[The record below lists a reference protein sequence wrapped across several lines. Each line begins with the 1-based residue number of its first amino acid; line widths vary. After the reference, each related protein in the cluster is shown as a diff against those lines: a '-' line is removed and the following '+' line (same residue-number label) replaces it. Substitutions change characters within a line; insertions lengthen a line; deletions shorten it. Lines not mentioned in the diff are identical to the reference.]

1 MSQRRALHP
10 GTIRE
15 EDTWCWNRAWE
26 GPQWGLRDPHC
37 GSLSTNARARGRSG
51 EGGGSEGR
59 PHLLKPQSQEDRLSP
74 CVMVGHRPQ
83 TQRAPEEEQACLTD
97 GSRKPVQEGGQGSHG
112 GQGQEAQRRWAPGQ
126 TLGCRL
132 SARHCRQA
140 PRGEWNLHSRL
151 QGVGGVP
158 PPERGELC
166 FRRGRRA
173 HCADS
178 PLSGSSKPGGAPSPP
193 PGRRCGPDPL
203 EAHVL
208 CSPWT
213 SAGSHLARRKPGLAL
228 NAFLG

>member
-1 MSQRRALHP
+1 MGAQGPSLWISLHKLT
-10 GTIRE
+10 GQGQER
-15 EDTWCWNRAWE
+15 
-26 GPQWGLRDPHC
+26 
-37 GSLSTNARARGRSG
+37 

-59 PHLLKPQSQEDRLSP
+59 PHLLRPQSQEDRLSP

-83 TQRAPEEEQACLTD
+83 TRRAPEEEQACLTD
-97 GSRKPVQEGGQGSHG
+97 GSGKPVQEGGQGSHG

-193 PGRRCGPDPL
+193 PGRRRGPDPL

-213 SAGSHLARRKPGLAL
+213 SAGSDLAGGSRGWP
-228 NAFLG
+228 